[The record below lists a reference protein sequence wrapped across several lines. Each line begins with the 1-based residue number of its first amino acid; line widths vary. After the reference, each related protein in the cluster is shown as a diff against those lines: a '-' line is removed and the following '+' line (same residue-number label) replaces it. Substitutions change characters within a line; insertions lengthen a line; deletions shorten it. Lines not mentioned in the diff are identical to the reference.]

1 MEVEMSTVQSNREI
15 LRQKRKEQQRRSIV
29 TFILVSIAAIL
40 LVLAAIFLP
49 SFLMKFSHGLSTPGF
64 PLGDEN
70 APVTVV
76 EFSSY
81 NCSHCYTFNEDV
93 SKDFISQ
100 YVDTGKVF
108 FNYINIPSNND
119 GSLLAASASYCA
131 ADQEKFYDYKDQ
143 LFAYAAAP
151 DGFSE
156 ENLINYAQT
165 AGLNVDKFQ
174 KCLTNKKYANSYV
187 QDVQYANQVNVT
199 GTPTFLINGEKLVSS
214 SELIPT
220 VEEYLNN

>member
-1 MEVEMSTVQSNREI
+1 MGTNFNNREL
-15 LRQKRKEQQRRSIV
+15 LRQKRKEQQRRSLV
-29 TFILVSIAAIL
+29 TFIFVSIAAVL
-40 LVLAAIFLP
+40 LILAAIFLP
-49 SFLMKFSHGLSTPGF
+49 SLLVKFSHGLNTPGF

-81 NCSHCYTFNEDV
+81 NCSHCYDFNETA
-93 SKDFISQ
+93 SEEFISQ

-108 FNYINIPSNND
+108 FNYLNIPSNND

-131 ADQEKFYDYKDQ
+131 ADQGKFYDYKNQ
-143 LFAYAAAP
+143 LFTYASAS

-156 ENLINYAQT
+156 ENLVKYAQT
-165 AGLNVDKFQ
+165 AGLDVSKFQ
-174 KCLTNKKYANSYV
+174 RCLNNGKFAKSYV
-187 QDVQYANQVNVT
+187 QDVRYANSVNVT

-220 VEEYLNN
+220 VEEYLNK

>member
-1 MEVEMSTVQSNREI
+1 MSTNLNRREL
-15 LRQKRKEQQRRSIV
+15 LRQKRKKQQRRSIV
-29 TFILVSIAAIL
+29 TFIIVAIVATLV
-40 LVLAAIFLP
+40 VLAAIFLP
-49 SFLMKFSHGLSTPGF
+49 SYLVKFSHGLNTPGF
-64 PLGDEN
+64 PIGDEN

-81 NCSHCYTFNEDV
+81 NCSHCYDFNETA

-108 FNYINIPSNND
+108 FNYINIPSNNE

-131 ADQEKFYDYKDQ
+131 ADQGKFYEYKDQ
-143 LFAYAAAP
+143 LFTYASAA

-165 AGLNVDKFQ
+165 IGLNMDKFQ
-174 KCLTNKKYANSYV
+174 RCLTNGKFATAYQ
-187 QDVQYANQVNVT
+187 QDVQYAQSVNVT
-199 GTPTFLINGEKLVSS
+199 GTPTFLINGTKLVSS

-220 VEEYLNN
+220 VDEYLNN

>member
-1 MEVEMSTVQSNREI
+1 MSTNLSRREL
-15 LRQKRKEQQRRSIV
+15 LRQKRKKQKRRNMI
-29 TFILVSIAAIL
+29 TFIIVAIVAVLV
-40 LVLAAIFLP
+40 VLAAIFLP
-49 SFLMKFSHGLSTPGF
+49 SYLVKFAHGLNTPGF

-81 NCSHCYTFNEDV
+81 NCSHCYDFNENEA
-93 SKDFISQ
+93 KDFVKQ

-108 FNYINIPSNND
+108 FNYINIPSNNEN
-119 GSLLAASASYCA
+119 SLVAASASYCA
-131 ADQEKFYDYKDQ
+131 ADQGKFYEYKDQ
-143 LFAYAAAP
+143 LFNYASAA

-174 KCLTNKKYANSYV
+174 RCLSSGKFANSYQ
-187 QDVQYANQVNVT
+187 QDVRYAQSVNVT
-199 GTPTFLINGEKLVSS
+199 GTPTFLINGTKLVSS
-214 SELIPT
+214 TELIPT
-220 VEEYLNN
+220 IEEYLSN